1 MPKAANDVMDRVTR
15 RGTRLSR
22 RGFALYYLKTLRPP
36 RPRIVISQK
45 VDKRATVRNRLR
57 RQIREI
63 IKSAQLTNCAIVIIT
78 KKELLD
84 LSFAELKQLLGNT
97 LSQIK

>member
-15 RGTRLSR
+15 RGTRFSR
-22 RGFALYYLKTLRPP
+22 RGFVLYCLKVLRPP

-63 IKSAQLTNCAIVIIT
+63 ISKAQLTNRAVVIIV

-84 LSFAELKQLLGNT
+84 LTFAELKQLLGST
-97 LSQIK
+97 LSQLQ

>member
-15 RGTRLSR
+15 RGTRVSR
-22 RGFALYYLKTLRPP
+22 RGFVLYYLKILHPP
-36 RPRIVISQK
+36 RPRIVVSQK

-63 IKSAQLTNCAIVIIT
+63 IKGAQVTNRAVAVIV
-78 KKELLD
+78 KKELLE
-84 LSFAELKQLLGNT
+84 LSFAELKKTLGSI
-97 LSQIK
+97 LSQI

>member
-1 MPKAANDVMDRVTR
+1 MPRAANDVMDRVTR

-22 RGFALYYLKTLRPP
+22 RGFALYYLKILHPP
-36 RPRIVISQK
+36 HPRVVISQK

-63 IKSAQLTNCAIVIIT
+63 IKSAQLTNCAVVIIV
-78 KKELLD
+78 KKELLES
-84 LSFAELKQLLGNT
+84 SFAELKKSLLAT
-97 LSQIK
+97 LAQI

>member
-1 MPKAANDVMDRVTR
+1 MPKAANDVIDRVTR
-15 RGTRLSR
+15 RGTRLNR
-22 RGFALYYLKTLRPP
+22 RGFVLYYLKALRPP

-63 IKSAQLTNCAIVIIT
+63 INKAQPANRAIVVIV
-78 KKELLD
+78 KKELLEI
-84 LSFAELKQLLGNT
+84 SFTELKKSLVAT
-97 LSQIK
+97 LAQI